1 MATAKIQ
8 TVKGLRVEI
17 FSRTLRKNT
26 TRPLTVWIV
35 GTERERGLFW
45 VERYAILIIDKLGFW
60 RCVEMSFSDMVVGK
74 NGLLVELRCHNS
86 FNEKI
91 YTDIIKYLSRHL
103 SEWKS
108 TGFIPVADAVSI
120 FNLIDELSG
129 GSQFWSEEMELR
141 VEDAVLEI
149 QELISSLE
157 E

>member
-1 MATAKIQ
+1 
-8 TVKGLRVEI
+8 
-17 FSRTLRKNT
+17 
-26 TRPLTVWIV
+26 
-35 GTERERGLFW
+35 
-45 VERYAILIIDKLGFW
+45 
-60 RCVEMSFSDMVVGK
+60 MSFSNMVVGE

-91 YTDIIKYLSRHL
+91 YADIINYLNKHL
-103 SEWKS
+103 SEWKL

-129 GSQFWSEEMELR
+129 GSQFWSEEVELR

-149 QELISSLE
+149 QEMINSLE